1 MTFPLYDTVI
11 IGSGAAGYTS
21 ALYAVRYKLKT
32 LVIGNQEGGQSALA
46 HDVENYPGFE
56 SIKGPEL
63 MQKFKAHAEKYGAE
77 MKADEVKEII
87 QNEDGTFSLPL
98 SFSGET
104 VTTKTIIL
112 AVGTKTR
119 KLGAK
124 GEEKMDG
131 KGVTYCAACDGFFFR
146 NKVTAVMGGGDSA
159 ATAALYLAEMC
170 PKVYIFVR
178 KDAMRAEPF
187 WIEQITKKEN
197 IEVVFNAAIDEF
209 VGEKSLEKVVLAD
222 GTEYTDIAGVFIE
235 IGSDPNTALVEK
247 FGLEKDKQ
255 GFLVV
260 KEDQGTIVPGLY
272 AAGDVTNQSNH
283 FHQIATAIGEAAV
296 AANSVFEYVSKGK

>member
-1 MTFPLYDTVI
+1 MNSLVYDTVI

-21 ALYAVRYKLKT
+21 ALYAVRYRLNT

-77 MKADEVKEII
+77 MRSDEVTEII
-87 QNEDGTFSLPL
+87 KNEDGTFSLPL

-104 VTTKTIIL
+104 ITTKTIIL
-112 AVGTKTR
+112 AVGTKTK

-124 GEEKMDG
+124 GEEKLDG
-131 KGVTYCAACDGFFFR
+131 KGVTYCATCDGFFFR
-146 NKVTAVMGGGDSA
+146 DKVTAVVGGGDSA
-159 ATAALYLAEMC
+159 ATSALYLSGIC

-178 KDAMRAEPF
+178 KEAMRAEPF
-187 WIEQITKKEN
+187 WMEQISKKQN
-197 IEVVFNAAIDEF
+197 IEIVYNVSVEEF
-209 VGEKSLEKVVLAD
+209 KGEKKLEKVLLTN
-222 GTEYTDIAGVFIE
+222 GQEITDIEGVFIE
-235 IGSDPNTALVEK
+235 IGSSPNTALVEK

-255 GFLVV
+255 GFLIVG
-260 KEDQGTIVPGLY
+260 EDQGTIVPGLF